1 MAEQITE
8 QRKLEGLGQELANT
22 INRLAQDDP
31 TWGRFLTHTP
41 SYRYYYIKGS
51 KDRYFWT
58 TQTVKHNGNLR
69 FASGVYKYLKTKNA
83 LKLTQE
89 RYHAKR
95 RDAKARAYQL
105 YEEVRE

>member
-1 MAEQITE
+1 MGDQKT
-8 QRKLEGLGQELANT
+8 LERLGQEVGNI

-41 SYRYYYIKGS
+41 SYRYYHKRGN

-58 TQTVKHNGNLR
+58 TQTVKYNGKLR
-69 FASGVYKYLKTKNA
+69 FASGIYKHIKTKNA

-95 RDAKARAYQL
+95 KDAKARALAL
-105 YEEVRE
+105 YNKEIRE